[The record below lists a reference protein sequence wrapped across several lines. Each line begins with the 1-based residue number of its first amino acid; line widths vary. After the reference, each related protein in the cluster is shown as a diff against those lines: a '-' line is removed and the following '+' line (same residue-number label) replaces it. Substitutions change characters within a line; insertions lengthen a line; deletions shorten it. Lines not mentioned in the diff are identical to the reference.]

1 MIVAID
7 GPAGSG
13 KSTVAKAIAKR
24 CGLTLLDTGA
34 MYRSCALLAVQAGL
48 DVYDPA
54 NVDAIVDIARA
65 ADIRLV
71 GLKAEGGNITG
82 IRYAVPGQFSPEPP
96 AGLDDYAWNP
106 VGFWVL
112 DVGIS

>member
-65 ADIRLV
+65 AVIRFEQREEGQGV
-71 GLKAEGGNITG
+71 FANGQDVTAE
-82 IRYAVPGQFSPEPP
+82 IRTHEI
-96 AGLDDYAWNP
+96 
-106 VGFWVL
+106 
-112 DVGIS
+112 DV